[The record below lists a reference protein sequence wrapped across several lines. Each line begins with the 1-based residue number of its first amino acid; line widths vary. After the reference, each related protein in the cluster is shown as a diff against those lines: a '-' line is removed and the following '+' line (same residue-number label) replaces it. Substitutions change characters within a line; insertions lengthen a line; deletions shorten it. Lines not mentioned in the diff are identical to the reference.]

1 MRSLASLFIKKPYL
15 AWFVKDKKNLSK
27 ESMLEHILNYG
38 DWQDYLTFEKKLGIK
53 ETKSIFEKLK
63 NKKRT
68 SLRKKTINYFKLYFE
83 KYA

>member
-1 MRSLASLFIKKPYL
+1 
-15 AWFVKDKKNLSK
+15 
-27 ESMLEHILNYG
+27 MLEHILNYG